1 MFQQTCSADN
11 GRVPVGPFPAR
22 PHEVHSSS
30 SPCHDP
36 TIRDSLYRI
45 DASSTTPRSSVYCV
59 NLHFAGGGCQVGG
72 GWWRGNWAAK
82 ASPSTKMCILI
93 LRRKIHVIFSTKSHN
108 LRKCRNNRAIF
119 RLNLKTQENVR
130 FFCNIIDFF
139 SKFEN
144 P

>member
-1 MFQQTCSADN
+1 MLIYTLPGAD
-11 GRVPVGPFPAR
+11 VKWEA
-22 PHEVHSSS
+22 
-30 SPCHDP
+30 
-36 TIRDSLYRI
+36 
-45 DASSTTPRSSVYCV
+45 
-59 NLHFAGGGCQVGG
+59 VGG
-72 GWWRGNWAAK
+72 VVLGWLGAGNWAAK

-93 LRRKIHVIFSTKSHN
+93 FRRKIHVIFSTKSHN
-108 LRKCRNNRAIF
+108 LRNCRNNRAIF